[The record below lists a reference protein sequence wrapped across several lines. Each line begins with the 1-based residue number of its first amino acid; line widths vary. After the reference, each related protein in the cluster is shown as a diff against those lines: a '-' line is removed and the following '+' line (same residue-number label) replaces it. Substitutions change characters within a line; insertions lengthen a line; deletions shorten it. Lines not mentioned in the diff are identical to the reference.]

1 MRRIALP
8 NLPQGVEF
16 LPPLLALIT
25 IAISVPLVLRK
36 VPPNVIYGVRTRKTL
51 SDPRLWYEANYKGG
65 IALIVASLIGLM
77 CWAVL
82 LLLWGR
88 NAAAFVGTWALVAAM
103 LVATVVCL
111 LEVRNL

>member
-1 MRRIALP
+1 M
-8 NLPQGVEF
+8 EF

-51 SDPRLWYEANYKGG
+51 SDPRIWYEANYRGG
-65 IALIVASLIGLM
+65 IAFIVAGLVALL
-77 CWAVL
+77 CWAL
-82 LLLWGR
+82 LLLLIDR
-88 NAAAFVGTWALVAAM
+88 STAAVAGMFTCIATM

-111 LEVRNL
+111 VDVRHL